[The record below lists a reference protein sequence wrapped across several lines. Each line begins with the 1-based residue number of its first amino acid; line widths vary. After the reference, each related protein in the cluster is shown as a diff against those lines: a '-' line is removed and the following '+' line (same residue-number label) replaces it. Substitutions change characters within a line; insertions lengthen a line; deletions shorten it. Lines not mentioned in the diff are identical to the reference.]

1 MPTYDYVCDAC
12 SHKFEQTKM
21 ISERDQPISEPCP
34 KCQKEGEV
42 RRDWSYNKPGLGVD
56 KTMTADSKTGGQWSE
71 LMEKMKCAHPKR
83 FHKKFDTRERQE
95 DMGRR
100 WYG

>member
-12 SHKFEQTKM
+12 DHAFEQTRM

-42 RRDWSYNKPGLGVD
+42 RRDWSLTTPGLGADHTLTPD
-56 KTMTADSKTGGQWSE
+56 KATGGRWSE
-71 LMEKMKCAHPKR
+71 LMNRMKDNVPKR
-83 FHKKFDTRERQE
+83 LGENLDSGTNRTGH
-95 DMGRR
+95 RR
-100 WYG
+100 FG

>member
-1 MPTYDYVCDAC
+1 MPTYDYICDAC

-42 RRDWSYNKPGLGVD
+42 RRDWSFTTPALGAD
-56 KTMTADSKTGGQWSE
+56 ATLTPDTATGGQWSE
-71 LMEKMKCAHPKR
+71 LMNKMKSGVPERLKQNLDSGTDKSGYRR
-83 FHKKFDTRERQE
+83 F
-95 DMGRR
+95 G
-100 WYG
+100 

>member
-12 SHKFEQTKM
+12 EHTFEQTRM

-42 RRDWSYNKPGLGVD
+42 RRDWSFTTPGLGADMTLTPD
-56 KTMTADSKTGGQWSE
+56 KATGGQWSE
-71 LMEKMKCAHPKR
+71 LMSKMKEGVPER
-83 FHKKFDTRERQE
+83 LKKNLDSGTNRS
-95 DMGRR
+95 GSKG
-100 WYG
+100 WNG

>member
-12 SHKFEQTKM
+12 NHAFEQTRM

-42 RRDWSYNKPGLGVD
+42 RRDWSFTTPGLG
-56 KTMTADSKTGGQWSE
+56 ADNID
-71 LMEKMKCAHPKR
+71 PR
-83 FHKKFDTRERQE
+83 
-95 DMGRR
+95 
-100 WYG
+100 